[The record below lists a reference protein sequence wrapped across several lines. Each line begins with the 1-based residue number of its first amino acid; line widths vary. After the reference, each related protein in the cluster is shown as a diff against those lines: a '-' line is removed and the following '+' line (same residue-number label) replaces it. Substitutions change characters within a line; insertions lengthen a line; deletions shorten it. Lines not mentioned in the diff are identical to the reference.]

1 VSAAALL
8 SELRRRDIQ
17 VRVVGS
23 ELRCSAPAGALTP
36 ELRAELQ
43 LHKNDVLEL
52 LSSAHAAASQAQAL
66 VPLQRGGG
74 RAPIYGVPGH
84 NGDVFCYR
92 ALARALGTDQPFF
105 GLQPPGLDGERAP
118 LERVEDLAEYFAA
131 QIRASGG
138 RGACIVAGYCA
149 GGTVAFELAQA
160 LARGGTEVRFL
171 ALFGCPYPVYFTRS
185 AQLWNGLGRQ
195 LERIGRH
202 GRELAAQSWRGRRG
216 YLARELGERRARL
229 DAERQRAADPVL
241 ARRALVERATVAAV
255 RRYRPRLFEGRVK
268 LFLPGVGWQRSGV
281 AVQRWCA
288 AARHAETYF
297 GPDAADGSDMLL
309 ERHAPAFAELFRRAA
324 HGGPQ

>member
-43 LHKNDVLEL
+43 RHKNDVLEI
-52 LSSAHAAASQAQAL
+52 LSSVQALAGQAQAV
-66 VPLQRGGG
+66 VPLERGGS

-92 ALARALGTDQPFF
+92 ALARALGAGQPFF

-118 LERVEDLAEYFAA
+118 FTRVEDLAGYFAA
-131 QIRASGG
+131 QIRASGEQG
-138 RGACIVAGYCA
+138 PCIVAGFCA
-149 GGTVAFELAQA
+149 GGTVAFELARQ
-160 LARGGTEVRFL
+160 LARDGTEVRFL
-171 ALFGCPYPVYFTRS
+171 ALFGCPYPVYFTRA

-202 GRELAAQSWRGRRG
+202 ARALAAQSWHERRR
-216 YLARELGERRARL
+216 YVATELAERRARL
-229 DAERQRAADPVL
+229 DDARARVADSVL

-255 RRYRPRLFEGRVK
+255 RRYRPRRFEGRVK

-281 AVQRWCA
+281 AALRWCA
-288 AARHAETYF
+288 EAAHAETYF
-297 GPDAADGSDMLL
+297 GPDSADGANMLL
-309 ERHAPAFAELFRRAA
+309 EGHASAFAALFRSACGEAR
-324 HGGPQ
+324 